1 MSAHA
6 DTVIT
11 ASNAGQ
17 LEFFR
22 AGTDTADPLLES
34 TRSVAAHA
42 AGTVVT
48 DLALDPS
55 GRSVASVGEDGRVC
69 VTEIESGHSKQI
81 GTSCLCRL
89 VLPRGGSLALT
100 LTLAYAR
107 AGYCS
112 VRSVLGV
119 CGGVY
124 GLLNTPHR
132 LRRRYPLAV
141 CSASG
146 DHQPAQSLTVYG
158 RWDLS
163 SSSSRPVATW
173 QETPTNPAPVLTISP
188 HPARPEEAATGS
200 ENGVL
205 ATWDMRVP
213 NWPTSRYV
221 MRERQFACG

>member
-1 MSAHA
+1 MRCGIADRYGACAGGGWQVSAHA

-81 GTSCLCRL
+81 GTSWFVPSCAAAWGF
-89 VLPRGGSLALT
+89 PRT
-100 LTLAYAR
+100 HTH
-107 AGYCS
+107 
-112 VRSVLGV
+112 
-119 CGGVY
+119 
-124 GLLNTPHR
+124 TR
-132 LRRRYPLAV
+132 LRPCGVLQRAIGPRCVRWRLWAPQHSSPPPPPVL
-141 CSASG
+141 CHGMSREWGSSAG
-146 DHQPAQSLTVYG
+146 
-158 RWDLS
+158 
-163 SSSSRPVATW
+163 PVA
-173 QETPTNPAPVLTISP
+173 
-188 HPARPEEAATGS
+188 H
-200 ENGVL
+200 GV
-205 ATWDMRVP
+205 R
-213 NWPTSRYV
+213 
-221 MRERQFACG
+221 